1 MAKAIV
7 ISFSDAADFLSD
19 SRTKLILENENHV
32 VWEAIDQGGNEFVM
46 TASHSG
52 EYLVVYA

>member
-19 SRTKLILENENHV
+19 SRTKLILESENHAA
-32 VWEAIDQGGNEFVM
+32 WEATDQGGNQFVM
-46 TASHSG
+46 TANHGG
-52 EYLVVYA
+52 EYLAVYA